1 VKRSRQVTLAVVP
14 VLAAAFVGCDDE
26 DETAYC
32 VDQNDVVVENRY
44 CDDPN
49 SAGGFFWFFG
59 GGALVRGNRVPRTGD
74 RIRANDYDRLARRGG
89 FGSSARSGG
98 VGRPV
103 GSSGG

>member
-14 VLAAAFVGCDDE
+14 VLAAAFAGCDDE

-44 CDDPN
+44 CEDERT
-49 SAGGFFWFFG
+49 SGGFFWFFG
-59 GGALVRGNRVPRTGD
+59 GAALVRGQRVPTGGE
-74 RIRANDYDRLARRGG
+74 RIRANDRDALARRGG